1 MHDDFRID
9 CFLNKN
15 VVEIQLNINDI
26 KIYPDIAVNLFAL
39 AKSCQIDGEFYFFT
53 CECGEPGCAG
63 IRDGVTV
70 IHSSNKITWHLMNEG
85 LNQQFEFDP
94 ASYQNAVD
102 QIILQQKALYKKH
115 QYSIQLRIYGQRW
128 EDLMVLDTQ
137 VFSDR
142 QALPARRL
150 VAKHV
155 VIPTYGNEFF
165 INGMY
170 YNIEELCLPKK
181 LVDQYKTW
189 MQNAKDEYKQRD
201 AVDYRMFLAKGNL
214 FISALQQYLG
224 KDCIL
229 EFYPPVLEGHPP
241 DALVKLFE
249 SKNV

>member
-26 KIYPDIAVNLFAL
+26 KISPDLAVNLFAL

-53 CECGEPGCAG
+53 CECGDPSCAG

-70 IHSSNKITWHLMNEG
+70 IHSPNKITWSLQVEA
-85 LNQQFEFDP
+85 LEQQLEFDQV
-94 ASYQNAVD
+94 SYQNAVD
-102 QIILQQKALYKKH
+102 QTILQLKALYKKH
-115 QYSIQLRIYGQRW
+115 QYSIQLPIYGQRW

-155 VIPTYGNEFF
+155 VIPTYGNDFF
-165 INGMY
+165 INGMH
-170 YNIEELCLPKK
+170 YNIDELSLPKK

-189 MQNAKDEYKQRD
+189 MQHAKDEYKQAD
-201 AVDYRMFLAKGNL
+201 AVDYRMLLVEGNL
-214 FISALQQYLG
+214 FISDLQQYLG

-229 EFYPPVLEGHPP
+229 EFRPPRLNGHSP

-249 SKNV
+249 S